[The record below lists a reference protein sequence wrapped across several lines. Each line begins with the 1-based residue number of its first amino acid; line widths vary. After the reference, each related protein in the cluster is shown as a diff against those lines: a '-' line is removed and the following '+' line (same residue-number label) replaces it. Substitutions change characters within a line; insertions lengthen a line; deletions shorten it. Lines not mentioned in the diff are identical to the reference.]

1 MNRTGSSEN
10 HRDTPRSDALPLLL
24 ASGAGALLMYLL
36 DPQQGRRRVALA
48 RDRLTHWAR
57 LASDFG
63 ETSVRDLRQR
73 TIGVAA
79 RVRALARQTPTSD
92 DVLVDRVRSKLG
104 RLTSHPHAVKATA
117 ADGCVTLTG
126 PVLEHEL
133 RQVVQGVQSVR
144 GVRRVEDRLEV
155 HRSADRIPALQ
166 GGAARSGPRMEFLQQ
181 NWAPGP
187 KLLALAGGAGLALY
201 GFGRRGVGG
210 LLLGAFG
217 AGLAARAAAGP
228 KPMRM
233 LGLSAGRRA
242 VDIQKTIHIAAPRER
257 VFDCW
262 ANFTN
267 FPRFMSRV
275 EEVHPLDENRSHWI
289 VKGPAGSRVEWNSEI
304 TERVRP
310 EVLAWRSEPG
320 AAVQH
325 AGVVQFEAVDG
336 GTQVSVQMS
345 YNPPA
350 GMVGH
355 AVASLWSR
363 DPKDDLDADLMR
375 MKSFI
380 ETGVAPH
387 DAAQSAQPSTV

>member
-1 MNRTGSSEN
+1 
-10 HRDTPRSDALPLLL
+10 
-24 ASGAGALLMYLL
+24 
-36 DPQQGRRRVALA
+36 
-48 RDRLTHWAR
+48 
-57 LASDFG
+57 
-63 ETSVRDLRQR
+63 
-73 TIGVAA
+73 
-79 RVRALARQTPTSD
+79 
-92 DVLVDRVRSKLG
+92 
-104 RLTSHPHAVKATA
+104 
-117 ADGCVTLTG
+117 
-126 PVLEHEL
+126 
-133 RQVVQGVQSVR
+133 VR
-144 GVRRVEDRLEV
+144 GVRRVEDRLDA
-155 HRSADRIPALQ
+155 HPSAGRISALQ
-166 GGAARSGPRMEFLQQ
+166 GGSGRSGPRMEFLQE

-201 GFGRRGVGG
+201 GLRRRGVGG

-217 AGLAARAAAGP
+217 AGLVARAAAGP
-228 KPMRM
+228 NPTRM
-233 LGLSAGRRA
+233 LGVSAGRRA

-275 EEVHPLDENRSHWI
+275 EEVRPLDENRSHWV
-289 VKGPAGSRVEWNSEI
+289 VKGPAGSRVEWNSEV

-325 AGVVQFEAVDG
+325 AGIVRFQPVDG
-336 GTQVSVQMS
+336 GTHVSVLMS

-350 GMVGH
+350 GVVGH
-355 AVASLWSR
+355 AVASVFGR
-363 DPKDDLDADLMR
+363 DPKHDLDADLMR

-387 DAAQSAQPSTV
+387 DAARSAEPSTV